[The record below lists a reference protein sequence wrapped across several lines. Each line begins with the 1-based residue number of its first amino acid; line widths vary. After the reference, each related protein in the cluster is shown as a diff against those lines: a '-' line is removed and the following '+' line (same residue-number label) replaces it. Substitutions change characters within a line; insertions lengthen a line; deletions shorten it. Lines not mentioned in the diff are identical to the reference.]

1 MVEGTTLGNKNPED
15 IRQEIEGTR
24 ASLDEKIHSL
34 ESNVQDAVQAAKEK
48 LSPMHYV
55 ESNPWACFGAAVGV
69 GFLLGQLTTGSS
81 SSYNR
86 DFSTTSLRGFRPE
99 TLGSFGASKSNGNG
113 NSGASAAPGAAAGA
127 FSGLASTGMVMA
139 ASKFFDK
146 EIRDLRNYAIGQAMG
161 VVKELAKGAVSPEL
175 SPRIGEVL
183 DRATRA
189 LGATPAPANSTGTA
203 HTTNTG
209 NTNPATA

>member
-24 ASLDEKIHSL
+24 AALDEKIHSL

-55 ESNPWACFGAAVGV
+55 EANPWACFGAAVGV

-81 SSYNR
+81 SHHSH
-86 DFSTTSLRGFRPE
+86 FPTTNLRGFRPE
-99 TLGSFGASKSNGNG
+99 SLGNTFGAAKANGNG
-113 NSGASAAPGAAAGA
+113 NGNGAAPAAAAGA
-127 FSGLASTGMVMA
+127 MSGLASTGMMMA

-146 EIRDLRNYAIGQAMG
+146 EIRDLRNYAISQAMG
-161 VVKELAKGAVSPEL
+161 VVRDLAKGAVSPEL

-189 LGATPAPANSTGTA
+189 LGANPAPAPSEPK
-203 HTTNTG
+203 
-209 NTNPATA
+209 PATA